1 MRVLLMKTSSMG
13 DVIHALPALTDAK
26 RAIPSIEFDWVV
38 EESFA
43 EIPHWHPAV
52 REVIPI
58 SFRKWRKGVT
68 SPETRIAWRAL
79 RQRLRAE
86 KYDMVLDAQG
96 LAKSA
101 FLCMFAQGLR
111 VGLDFGSAR
120 EWPAAFAYQRR
131 LKVNFE
137 QHAVVR
143 MRQLFSQALG
153 YDLPETLPDFGLDKS
168 RIFQSAEALSNHD
181 YLVFLHATTWE
192 SKQWPERYWIELAK
206 IAAANGL
213 HVKTSGGNPA
223 ELARSVRISEQVPT
237 VEALSRL
244 TITQMAQLLVNAKAA
259 VAVDTGFAHLAAA
272 LDIPTISIYGST
284 NPEFT
289 GVVGAKAVHLAAD
302 FPCSPCYARVCQY
315 RKPSIV
321 KPACYGTLPPEKVWE
336 AVTKR

>member
-52 REVIPI
+52 RDVIPI

-68 SPETRIAWRAL
+68 STETRVAFRAL

-101 FLCMFAQGLR
+101 FLCMFAKGLR
-111 VGLDFGSAR
+111 VGLDFSSAR

-131 LKVNFE
+131 CNVNFE
-137 QHAVVR
+137 QHAVLR

-153 YDLPETLPDFGLDKS
+153 YELPDTAPDFGLDKS
-168 RIFQSAEALSNHD
+168 RIFKSTTVPPVND

-192 SKQWPERYWIELAK
+192 SKQWPEHYWIELAK
-206 IAAANGL
+206 IAALNGL
-213 HVKTSGGNPA
+213 NVKTSGGNPA
-223 ELARSVRISEQVPT
+223 ELARSVRLAEQVPT
-237 VEALSRL
+237 IEALPRL
-244 TITQMAQLLVNAKAA
+244 TITQMAQLLVNSKAA

-272 LDIPTISIYGST
+272 LDMPTISIYGST

-289 GVVGAKAVHLAAD
+289 GVVGRYAVHLAAD
-302 FPCSPCYARVCQY
+302 FPCAPCYSRICQY

-336 AVTKR
+336 AIINR